1 MYKYCTVYCRQ
12 CYRTLE
18 FLTQDIQR
26 VPNEKLVLK
35 QKQKLIDHSLLR
47 SCYLCLFP
55 VSTRVS
61 APSWFLLCLA
71 ANINVSNY
79 VIVVNVVVL
88 VNKGPVKIFKVVSG
102 ILFLTTGILQRILT
116 IGAGGGMVC
125 CWDLTL

>member
-1 MYKYCTVYCRQ
+1 MLWIV
-12 CYRTLE
+12 
-18 FLTQDIQR
+18 
-26 VPNEKLVLK
+26 
-35 QKQKLIDHSLLR
+35 H
-47 SCYLCLFP
+47 LFP
-55 VSTRVS
+55 ITSGLPT
-61 APSWFLLCLA
+61 PPWFLLCLA